1 MVRYRVIDHTADL
14 GLQIFGQTVAELFV
28 NGVYALF
35 DLMTDL
41 EQVQST
47 AERIVTATG
56 TDWPELW
63 VNYLRECLYV
73 FNGEGLLIRECVIL
87 SLDQSQV
94 TARLRGEPFDPVRHQ
109 IKREIKAVTYHQA
122 TVQSTA
128 QGWKGEVI
136 LDV

>member
-14 GLQIFGQTVAELFV
+14 GLQVFGRTAAELFK

-35 DLMTDL
+35 DLMADL
-41 EQVQST
+41 EQVQLT
-47 AERIVTATG
+47 AERIVNAAG
-56 TDWPELW
+56 TDWHELW

-73 FNGEGLLIRECVIL
+73 FNGEGLLIGECVIM

-94 TARLRGEPFDPVRHQ
+94 AARLRGETYDPARHQ
-109 IKREIKAVTYHQA
+109 LKQEIKAVTYHQA
-122 TVQSTA
+122 RGQSTA